1 METYC
6 IYCYTNNING
16 KKYIGQTKDV
26 SKRCHKANYKNCI
39 KFYSAIEK
47 YGYENFSF
55 EILENNLTLEEA
67 NKKEEKYI
75 SFYNTVEEGYNI
87 KSGGLN
93 NIYSQE
99 SKEKMRISNKSK
111 KRIRCIET
119 NQEFESAKEIER
131 ILGFANSNIIACCKG
146 KLHTAYGYTWEYM
159 NQSSAIQRT
168 DKRKRG
174 VICIDLNQYFSS
186 AAEASRTLNISRPNI
201 TNCCQGKL
209 KSAGGYRWKYA
220 NLEE

>member
-1 METYC
+1 
-6 IYCYTNNING
+6 
-16 KKYIGQTKDV
+16 
-26 SKRCHKANYKNCI
+26 
-39 KFYSAIEK
+39 
-47 YGYENFSF
+47 
-55 EILENNLTLEEA
+55 
-67 NKKEEKYI
+67 
-75 SFYNTVEEGYNI
+75 
-87 KSGGLN
+87 
-93 NIYSQE
+93 
-99 SKEKMRISNKSK
+99 MRISNKSK

-159 NQSSAIQRT
+159 NQSSAIQRI